1 MGKAKKILEKGKG
14 VLHLA
19 PTWVPRGFNEPGKRL
34 RLHPDDLFAYGM
46 DRGGICERWLG
57 SVTVALNGPKTGETE
72 GMSFVVSDEE
82 TKEKVLF
89 ADVVEELGS
98 ELLGDELM
106 RRYGTWPTFAKL
118 YDYDRPLFHH
128 LHLTEEK
135 ASQIGRHGKPEAYFF
150 PAQYNSFMI
159 A

>member
-89 ADVVEELGS
+89 ADVVEELGI
-98 ELLGDELM
+98 
-106 RRYGTWPTFAKL
+106 RYPGQPHYRALPRLPDQAGYRLVYARW
-118 YDYDRPLFHH
+118 
-128 LHLTEEK
+128 
-135 ASQIGRHGKPEAYFF
+135 RHPCAGLRCYL
-150 PAQYNSFMI
+150 
-159 A
+159 